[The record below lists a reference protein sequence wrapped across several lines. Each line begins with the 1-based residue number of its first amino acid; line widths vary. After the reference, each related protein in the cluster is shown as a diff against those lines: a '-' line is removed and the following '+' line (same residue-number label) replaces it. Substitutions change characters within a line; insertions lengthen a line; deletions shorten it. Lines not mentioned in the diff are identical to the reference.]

1 MANIINTKEYE
12 WSSVKA
18 IVGGRVVTGLR
29 SVKYTKKQ
37 EKEALYA
44 AGDKPHA
51 IQRGNKSYEGT
62 IGLLQS
68 ELEALELAAGGDAL
82 DVQMDIVVSYG
93 NPSKGDVI
101 VTDLI
106 KGVEFTEIP
115 KGMSQGDKFAEIEL
129 PFIAMDIVNNYV

>member
-1 MANIINTKEYE
+1 MDIINTREYE

-18 IVGGRVVTGLR
+18 IVGGRMVTGLR
-29 SVKYTKKQ
+29 GVKYSKKQ

-51 IQRGNKSYEGT
+51 IQRGNKSFDGT
-62 IGLLQS
+62 IALLQS
-68 ELEALELAAGGDAL
+68 ELEALELASGGDAL

-93 NPSKGDVI
+93 NPTKGDTI

-106 KGVEFTEIP
+106 RGVEFTEIP
-115 KGMSQGDKFAEIEL
+115 KGMNQGDKFAEIEL
-129 PFIAMDIVNNYV
+129 PFIAMDIVNGYV

>member
-1 MANIINTKEYE
+1 MDIINTREYE

-18 IVGGRVVTGLR
+18 IVGGRMVTGLR
-29 SVKYTKKQ
+29 GVKYSKKQ

-51 IQRGNKSYEGT
+51 IQRGNKSYDGT
-62 IGLLQS
+62 IALLQS
-68 ELEALELAAGGDAL
+68 ELEALELASGGDAL

-93 NPSKGDVI
+93 NPTKGDTI

-106 KGVEFTEIP
+106 RGVEFTEIP
-115 KGMSQGDKFAEIEL
+115 KGMNQGDKFAEIEL
-129 PFIAMDIVNNYV
+129 PFIAMDIVNGYV